1 MGLLHLESAS
11 SPSDRRA
18 ADRHCAPHCSPEAAA
33 RHPGVLKSPQGPTS
47 STDTALGT
55 VGLVPRTLTKPAHS
69 KASWLRV
76 RGVLEAYR
84 GAGRGGGLTVERARR
99 MC

>member
-1 MGLLHLESAS
+1 MGLLHLEMLITSQR
-11 SPSDRRA
+11 P
-18 ADRHCAPHCSPEAAA
+18 APPKALCTTLFPEAAA
-33 RHPGVLKSPQGPTS
+33 RPPGVLKSPQGPTS
-47 STDTALGT
+47 LTEASLGT
-55 VGLVPRTLTKPAHS
+55 VGLVFRTLTKPAHC

>member
-1 MGLLHLESAS
+1 MGLLHLEMLIS
-11 SPSDRRA
+11 SQIRR
-18 ADRHCAPHCSPEAAA
+18 RRRPCAPHCFPEDAA
-33 RHPGVLKSPQGPTS
+33 RPSGVLKSPQGPTS
-47 STDTALGT
+47 PTDTALGT
-55 VGLVPRTLTKPAHS
+55 VGLVPRTLTKSAHS

>member
-1 MGLLHLESAS
+1 MGLLHLEMLIS
-11 SPSDRRA
+11 SQIRR
-18 ADRHCAPHCSPEAAA
+18 RRRPCAPHCSPEAAA
-33 RHPGVLKSPQGPTS
+33 RPPGVLKSPQGPTS
-47 STDTALGT
+47 LTEASLGT

-84 GAGRGGGLTVERARR
+84 GAGRGGGLTVEPARR
-99 MC
+99 ML